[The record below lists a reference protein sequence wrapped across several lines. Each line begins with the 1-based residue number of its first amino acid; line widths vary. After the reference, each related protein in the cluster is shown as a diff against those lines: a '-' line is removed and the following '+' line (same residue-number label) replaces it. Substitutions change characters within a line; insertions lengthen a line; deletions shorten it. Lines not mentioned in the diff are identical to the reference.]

1 MSGELQFYGL
11 LADTGLTV
19 TARVYNESGSPVGS
33 DVTCSEVGSTAI
45 YIGDMPS
52 AAAGT
57 YGVRFIASGE
67 AVGSGVIEWD
77 GTQEITGRD
86 IVSDIADVQTAVDGL
101 NDFDPASDTV
111 ANVALV
117 DTVTTNTDMRGTDS
131 AITSLSGI
139 ATSAEI
145 SALNDISAAD
155 VNAQVDSALAD
166 YDAPTKAEMDAGFAA
181 LNDFDPANDTV
192 ANVTLVD
199 TVTTNTDMR
208 GTDSAITSLSGVA
221 TAASIS
227 ALNDLSAADVNAQ
240 VDAAL
245 ADYDAPT
252 KAELDAGLA
261 ALNDFDPAN
270 DVVARVTLVDTTT
283 SNTDMRGT
291 DSANTVAPDNASIA
305 AILADTN
312 ELQSNQGD
320 WATATGFAT
329 AANIAAQTV
338 DLKGTGDR
346 DLTDVYDNTP
356 TVDLTAVTDAIADLN
371 DFDPATDTVA
381 RVTLV
386 DTTTANTDMRG
397 TDSAI
402 TSLAGVATSAE
413 IGSLN
418 DLSAA
423 EVNAQVDAALAD
435 YDAPTKAE
443 LDASQA
449 AIIAEVDA
457 NEAKIDSLASAVA
470 ALPSAG
476 SITGLQDDLDLL
488 KKYHDNNTVFFAA
501 DGTTEVSQSEAFSTV
516 VYDDDGTTVLKR
528 IYFVTDLGGTP
539 VASVLSSATGY
550 TSTAP

>member
-166 YDAPTKAEMDAGFAA
+166 YDAPTKAELDAGLAA
-181 LNDFDPANDTV
+181 LNDV
-192 ANVTLVD
+192 
-199 TVTTNTDMR
+199 
-208 GTDSAITSLSGVA
+208 
-221 TAASIS
+221 
-227 ALNDLSAADVNAQ
+227 SAADVNAE

-283 SNTDMRGT
+283 ANTDMRGT

-312 ELQSNQGD
+312 ELQANQGD

-329 AANIAAQTV
+329 PTDITAQTTE
-338 DLKGTGDR
+338 LKGTGDR

-356 TVDLTAVTDAIADLN
+356 TVDLTAVTDAISDLN

-413 IGSLN
+413 IGALN